1 MAEDELLD
9 EDTIEAPQRKRKRRW
24 AKRLGWALLILIS
37 PFIVIGGFL
46 SSPIGKRWVADQ
58 IAAVAPASGLRF
70 EVGRIEGD
78 IYGRSVLHDVVL
90 MDPKGVFATIP
101 EVALDWRPLNFL
113 WSGIDV
119 RKLVARRGRLE
130 RLPELN
136 PGDPDAPILPDF
148 DIRVDQLAIEDLVIA
163 PGVAG
168 ERAHTASLT
177 AKVDIRRG
185 RALIDAEGRIG
196 RDDRLALL
204 LDARPDGDRFDL
216 AFDYHAAADGPI
228 AQMAGLDASYTAKI
242 DGDGTWQRW
251 LGHAIVTRQKGEAA
265 PQRVAAL
272 RLTNKAGTYSAVGR
286 ITPSLDGSSLL
297 GRAVGRGIAV
307 VASGTLEQSVLDG
320 KFAFVTPALDVRA
333 TGAVDLAGNR
343 FEDFVTRA
351 NLRDPDLLGEGLR
364 LEDTRLAAT
373 LDGAFRD
380 LAIDHRLAVGT
391 LVSGD
396 TRIEGLRQSGISR
409 FEEGRLVLP
418 LDAQIARVAT
428 GLELADARL
437 VDGTVKGELVL
448 TGNRLASNPV
458 RISFPGLDGRLTL
471 RGDISEGVYAVA
483 GPVEAQGLILED
495 VGTASANAK
504 LLVKFGSDIPWS
516 VRANLAG
523 RLTKIANSTIANLAG
538 SDIRFSGAFG
548 MGADQPIVLRDV
560 DLASERLTAR
570 LDSRIVGD
578 RTTLAGRGNHVQYG
592 DFTVDAEITGDGPRA
607 TLVLADP
614 YPPAGLKD
622 VRLALAPSG
631 DGFAIDA
638 SGDSMLGPFEG
649 VLGLV
654 MPADGPTRIAID
666 RLQIYR
672 TDVSGQLV
680 LGDGGISGN
689 LRLAGGGLDGM
700 IALQPG
706 AGGTQGFDVNLTARQ
721 ARFGG
726 DTPIG
731 LAYADID
738 ARGNFAGDSSRIEV
752 QARGSGLEYGSLSIA
767 RFAADALIV
776 DGRGDVTASIAGR
789 RSDRFAL
796 KFDGDIAPER
806 IALLARGEYGG
817 RAITMPR
824 RAVLTPNEGGGWTL
838 APTQIGFAR
847 GFAVFEGTFGG
858 TATRLEARL
867 SQMPLRLADLVGSE
881 LGLGGRL
888 SGIINWNQPAGGQ
901 PTANARVRIDDF
913 TRSGLVLTSTPIDL
927 LAVADLTPSR
937 FEIGAVLRDDGNR
950 LGRIDGTITELG
962 GGGDLVQRLMRGRL
976 SARFAYNGSATAL
989 WRLAAIETFDLTGP
1003 VSLTARARGTL
1014 ARPSITGNLAGDGMR
1029 LQSAISGTDIQGV
1042 SARGRF
1048 AGSRLELTSFSGT
1061 TRGEGEVSG
1070 SGTVDLANM
1079 GGGRGPQIDLRIA
1092 ARNARLLNA
1101 NGLDATLTGPL
1112 RIVSNGIGG
1121 TIAGRVRVERASWR
1135 LGTADDDMSLPQIAV
1150 REINRPDT
1158 TAVARRDASGAWRY
1172 LVNAVAPSR
1181 VAVDGMGLDSE
1192 WGIDIALR
1200 GTVDDPRI
1208 GGTAQLVRGDYTFA
1222 GSRFELTRG
1231 RIRFDANV
1239 PIDPRLDITAEASTS
1254 GTDVMVRI
1262 TGNAQTPQIA
1272 FSSEPPLPEEEI
1284 LARLLFGG
1292 SVTSLSATDALQLGA
1307 AVASL
1312 RGGSGGL
1319 DPIGDLRRSIGLDQL
1334 RIVSADP
1341 ALGRG
1346 TGVALGKNIG
1356 DKFYVEIV
1364 TDGRGYSATSVEY
1377 RVTSWLALLA
1387 TVSTI
1392 GRDSILAEISRD
1404 Y

>member
-1 MAEDELLD
+1 MVDEILLD
-9 EDTIEAPQRKRKRRW
+9 EDAPDAPRRKRKRRW
-24 AKRLGWALLILIS
+24 AKRLGWALLILIA
-37 PFIVIGGFL
+37 PFVVIGGFL
-46 SSPIGKRWVADQ
+46 STPIGKRWVTDQ

-90 MDPKGVFATIP
+90 MDPKGVFATVP

-119 RKLVARRGRLE
+119 RRLELRRGRLE

-136 PGDPDAPILPDF
+136 PGDPDAPLLPDF
-148 DIRVDQLAIEDLVIA
+148 DIRVDRLVIEDMVIA

-168 ERAHTASLT
+168 DRAHTASLQ
-177 AKVDIRRG
+177 AQVDIRRG
-185 RALIDAEGRIG
+185 RALIDAKGRIG

-204 LDARPDGDRFDL
+204 LDARPDRDQFDL
-216 AFDYHAAADGPI
+216 SLDYRAAADGPI
-228 AQMAGLDASYTAKI
+228 AQMAGLDASYTARI
-242 DGDGTWQRW
+242 EGDGTWQRW
-251 LGHAIVTRQKGEAA
+251 LGHALVTRQKGDAA
-265 PQRVAAL
+265 PERVAAL
-272 RLTNKAGTYSAVGR
+272 RLTNQAGTYSAVGR
-286 ITPSLDGSSLL
+286 ISPSLDQSSML
-297 GRAVGRGIAV
+297 GRAVGRGASV
-307 VASGTLEQSVLDG
+307 VASGTLEESVFDG
-320 KFAFVTPALDVRA
+320 DLAVVTPAINFRGDG
-333 TGAVDLAGNR
+333 TIDLAGNS
-343 FEDFVTRA
+343 FDGFDIRA
-351 NLRDPDLLGEGLR
+351 GLRDPSLLGEDLR
-364 LEDTRLAAT
+364 LEETRLVAT
-373 LDGAFRD
+373 LDGRFRD
-380 LAIDHRLAVGT
+380 LAIDHRLVVGA

-396 TRIEGLRQSGISR
+396 TRIEGLRQAATARIGD
-409 FEEGRLVLP
+409 GRVVLP
-418 LDAQIARVAT
+418 LDAEIARVAT
-428 GLELADARL
+428 GLDLADARL
-437 VDGTVKGELVL
+437 IDGSMTGELVL
-448 TGNRLASNPV
+448 TGNRLASDPV
-458 RISFPGLDGRLTL
+458 QISFPGLDARLTL
-471 RGDISEGVYAVA
+471 RGNIAEGAYAIA
-483 GPVEAQGLILED
+483 GPIEARGLELES

-504 LLVKFGSDIPWS
+504 VLVKFGSDIPWN
-516 VRANLAG
+516 VRANVTG
-523 RLTKIANSTIANLAG
+523 RLTEVSNSTIANLAG
-538 SDIRFSGAFG
+538 PDIRFSGAFG

-560 DLASERLTAR
+560 DLSSERLTAR

-578 RTTLAGRGNHVQYG
+578 RTTLAGRGNHTQYG
-592 DFTVDAEITGDGPRA
+592 DFTIDAEITGDGPRA

-614 YPPAGLKD
+614 YPAAGLKD
-622 VRLALAPSG
+622 VRLTLAPAG

-638 SGDSMLGPFEG
+638 AGDSMLGPFEG

-654 MPADGPTRIAID
+654 MPAEGPTRIDID
-666 RLQIYR
+666 RLQVYR
-672 TDVSGQLV
+672 TDVSGRLV
-680 LGDGGISGN
+680 LEESGISGN

-700 IALQPG
+700 IALEPG
-706 AGGTQGFDVNLTARQ
+706 ADGAQGFDVNLTAKQ

-738 ARGNFAGDSSRIEV
+738 ARGSFAGDTSRIV
-752 QARGSGLEYGSLSIA
+752 VAARGSGLEYGSLSVA
-767 RFAADALIV
+767 RFAANAEIV
-776 DGRGDVTASIAGR
+776 DGRGEVTASIAGR
-789 RSDRFAL
+789 RSDRFSL

-824 RAVLTPNEGGGWTL
+824 RAVLTARDGGGWTL
-838 APTQIGFAR
+838 APTQIGFAN
-847 GFAVFEGTFGG
+847 GFAVLEGTIGG
-858 TATRLEARL
+858 EDTRLEAKL
-867 SQMPLRLADLVGSE
+867 SQMPLRLADLAGSE

-888 SGIINWNQPAGGQ
+888 SGIIAWNQPADGV
-901 PTANARVRIDDF
+901 PNANARVRIDDF

-927 LAVADLTPSR
+927 LAVADLSADR
-937 FEIGAVLRDDGNR
+937 LELGALLRDEGKR
-950 LGRIDGTITELG
+950 LGRLDATISDLG
-962 GGGDLVQRLMRGRL
+962 GGEDLARRIMRGRL
-976 SARFAYNGSATAL
+976 AARFAYDGSATAL

-1003 VSLTARARGTL
+1003 VTLTARARGTL
-1014 ARPSITGNLAGDGMR
+1014 ADPQINGSLAGDSMR
-1029 LQSAISGTDIQGV
+1029 LQSAISGTDIQNV

-1048 AGSRLELTSFSGT
+1048 VGSRLELTRFAGT
-1061 TRGEGEVSG
+1061 TRGDGQVSG
-1070 SGTVDLANM
+1070 SGIVDLANM
-1079 GGGRGPQIDLRIA
+1079 GGGRGPRIDIRVA
-1092 ARNARLLNA
+1092 ARDARLLNA

-1112 RIVSNGIGG
+1112 RIVSNGVGG
-1121 TIAGRVRVERASWR
+1121 TIAGRVSVDRASWR
-1135 LGTADDDMSLPQIAV
+1135 LGTADEDMSLPQIAV

-1158 TAVARRDASGAWRY
+1158 TAVARRDGGGAWRY
-1172 LVNAVAPSR
+1172 LVNARAPSR

-1222 GSRFELTRG
+1222 GTRFELTRG

-1239 PIDPRLDITAEASTS
+1239 PIDPRLDITAEASAS
-1254 GTDVMVRI
+1254 GTDVTVRI

-1356 DKFYVEIV
+1356 QKFYVEIV

-1392 GRDSILAEISRD
+1392 GRDSVLAEISRD